1 MEDIEH
7 AFGTA
12 VFILDHTVSK
22 VSAHNALGS
31 FGDVT
36 QENFWR
42 MWPQIKMWCDSL
54 WNEIEEERG
63 HHARPHDDDDPHESG
78 GEGG

>member
-1 MEDIEH
+1 MEDTEH

-12 VFILDHTVSK
+12 IFILDHTVERR
-22 VSAHNALGS
+22 SADDALRT

-42 MWPQIKMWCDSL
+42 MWPQIKSWGETL
-54 WNEIEEERG
+54 WHQIEDERR
-63 HHARPHDDDDPHESG
+63 HHSSPVDGDDEHAELG
-78 GEGG
+78 GGG

>member
-1 MEDIEH
+1 MEDVEH

-12 VFILDHTVSK
+12 MFILDHTVQRM
-22 VSAHNALGS
+22 SADDAVKK

-42 MWPQIKMWCDSL
+42 MWPQIKMWADHL
-54 WNEIEEERG
+54 WDEIQDDRG
-63 HHARPHDDDDPHESG
+63 LHATSVDLDDDLELGSG
-78 GEGG
+78 G